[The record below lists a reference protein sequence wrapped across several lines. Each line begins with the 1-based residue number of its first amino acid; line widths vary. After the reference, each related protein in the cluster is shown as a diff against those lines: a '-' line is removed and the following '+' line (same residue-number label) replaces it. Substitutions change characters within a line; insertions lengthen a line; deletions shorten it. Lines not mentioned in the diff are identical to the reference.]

1 MIRAKT
7 DDLGNWSFFASVG
20 TFFYGRFDQTLT
32 QENMQKQEIS
42 DYVVPGAGLEKSISP
57 ELLL

>member
-1 MIRAKT
+1 MT
-7 DDLGNWSFFASVG
+7 SVTG
-20 TFFYGRFDQTLT
+20 LFLPQSVLFYGRLDQTVT